1 MILFVLR
8 YSTASV
14 SLNPSNICGR
24 AVPRVYFCMSMQ
36 HSWISFKNSGFEKY
50 RFVVFVVV
58 VVVVVVL
65 MALRVA

>member
-1 MILFVLR
+1 
-8 YSTASV
+8 
-14 SLNPSNICGR
+14 
-24 AVPRVYFCMSMQ
+24 MSMQ

-58 VVVVVVL
+58 VVVVVL